1 MIEMSEIKE
10 SAWESGQYGQDE
22 NFVKRSSSEAESHL
36 DGVMNLQMISIRLQK
51 ELIDDLK
58 FIAKAHGIG
67 YQPLMRDVLAR
78 FVAGEKK
85 AIMQEVVKRTKHEA
99 KQADSHKAKRVA

>member
-1 MIEMSEIKE
+1 
-10 SAWESGQYGQDE
+10 
-22 NFVKRSSSEAESHL
+22 
-36 DGVMNLQMISIRLQK
+36 
-51 ELIDDLK
+51 LK